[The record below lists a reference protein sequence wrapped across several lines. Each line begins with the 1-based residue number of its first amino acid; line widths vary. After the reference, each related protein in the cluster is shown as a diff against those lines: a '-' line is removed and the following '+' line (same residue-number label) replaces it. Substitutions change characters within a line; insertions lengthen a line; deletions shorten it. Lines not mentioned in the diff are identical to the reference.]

1 MSVDP
6 HQIRAARQGDAAL
19 VEELLEPYRQ
29 YLKLLARM
37 QIGPK
42 LQGKADQSDLVQETF
57 LDAHCSFSQFRGE
70 SEAELVEWLRSILA
84 TRLATLCRRYLGTQ
98 QRDIRL
104 EQRIDEELGRSTVM
118 LGKRLAVGLV
128 SPESSP
134 SQRASRHEQ
143 AVRLADALA
152 RLPPDYR
159 EAIVLRNLEGLP
171 FKQVA
176 ERMGKTEDSAEKLWL
191 RGLTKLRQQLGERP

>member
-1 MSVDP
+1 MDSQ
-6 HQIRAARQGDAAL
+6 QIRAARQGDAAL
-19 VEELLEPYRQ
+19 VEALLEPYRQ

-42 LQGKADQSDLVQETF
+42 LQGKADESDLVQETF
-57 LDAHCSFSQFRGE
+57 LNAHCSFAQFRGE
-70 SEAELVEWLRSILA
+70 SEAELVEWLRAILA
-84 TRLATLCRRYLGTQ
+84 TRLAELFRRYLGTQ
-98 QRDIRL
+98 QRDVRL
-104 EQRIDEELGRSTVM
+104 EQSIGDELGRSTII
-118 LGKRLAVGLV
+118 LGNGLAVGLV

-134 SQRASRHEQ
+134 SQRASRHEE

-152 RLPPDYR
+152 SLPAEYR

-191 RGLTKLRQQLGERP
+191 RGLGKLRQQLGERP